1 MCVRRQLARHPP
13 RDRPRSS
20 RDREAAVVIGHGLVA
35 VALGCLAL
43 LNAGSN
49 GGLALL
55 GVVLLLIGFQLLLE
69 RW

>member
-1 MCVRRQLARHPP
+1 M
-13 RDRPRSS
+13 
-20 RDREAAVVIGHGLVA
+20 IGHGLVA